1 MATKPPLQGL
11 QGCIQTS
18 YRFKNLTTP
27 GKGPSIL
34 SATIFEEGNVCN
46 QNSLGICVA
55 NQNAFKK
62 LPKILAG
69 KAGFQNT
76 LKPIFL
82 SFIFR
87 GQGTSRP
94 WSVAPSWSKWAC
106 HASTRYSAVKLWDLN
121 EEGATISFSQLMWC
135 GEQRIAAAH
144 TILHRRTYLVNP
156 STVHRSNHLG
166 IQRVYFQGRTVIQ
179 DSNRH
184 LRPFIEFHLQAPGC
198 KSGRIPCYQLTRM
211 RFHWV
216 FQLILYLVGGGNPP
230 FEKNT
235 RVKLDHFPQVEVK
248 IGEKNMKLPH
258 SFDQFQVATFF
269 WGKHTTWMSQEVSI

>member
-1 MATKPPLQGL
+1 MATQPPL
-11 QGCIQTS
+11 QGCIQMP

-62 LPKILAG
+62 YTKNPG
-69 KAGFQNT
+69 GQSRFPNT
-76 LKPIFL
+76 LKPICL

-106 HASTRYSAVKLWDLN
+106 HASTRYSAIKLWDLN
-121 EEGATISFSQLMWC
+121 EEGVTISFSQLMWC

-144 TILHRRTYLVNP
+144 TTLHPRTYLVNP

-166 IQRVYFQGRTVIQ
+166 IQRVYFQGRTAIQ
-179 DSNRH
+179 NSNRH
-184 LRPFIEFHLQAPGC
+184 LRPFIEFHLQVPGC

-235 RVKLDHFPQVEVK
+235 RVKLDHFPQVEV
-248 IGEKNMKLPH
+248 
-258 SFDQFQVATFF
+258 
-269 WGKHTTWMSQEVSI
+269 